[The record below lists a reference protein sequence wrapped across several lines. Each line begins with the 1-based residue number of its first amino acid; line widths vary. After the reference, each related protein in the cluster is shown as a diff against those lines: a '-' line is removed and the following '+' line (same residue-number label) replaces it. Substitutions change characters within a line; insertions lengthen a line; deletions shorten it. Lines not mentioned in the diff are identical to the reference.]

1 MGRNKRIESKKQI
14 IDAAF
19 EIMDSEGDSALTI
32 RRISSKLGVSFMT
45 PYNYIHDTKEIR
57 REILIRCFNIIY
69 QKIYTKLN
77 ELVSKTNYGELEA
90 YARAYACAM
99 YDFATEH
106 REICVYL
113 IGEGK
118 RTFQK
123 DAELGPF
130 YDPFCVYLAGHG
142 YTTETDMYKI
152 LHSFECVVLSLLY
165 EHTCLLRNISYEE
178 YMQTI
183 ELFIARMFSF
193 LL

>member
-32 RRISSKLGVSFMT
+32 RRISSELGVSSMT
-45 PYNYIHDTKEIR
+45 PYNYIQDTKEIR

-77 ELVSKTNYGELEA
+77 ELVSNTNDGELEA

-99 YDFATEH
+99 YDFAAEH
-106 REICVYL
+106 REICSYL

-130 YDPFCVYLAGHG
+130 YDPFGVYLAGHG
-142 YTTETDMYKI
+142 HTAETDMYKI

-183 ELFIARMFSF
+183 ELFIGRMFLF
-193 LL
+193 